1 MKQKEEKEKQL
12 LKAAKAAAGDNIP
25 LISSIDAGREISD
38 IYLKHPANES
48 SEDEGG
54 EEEVKEYENEEKER
68 ESIQRF
74 LEKHKERMEKQNL
87 IDQPSMSTS
96 K

>member
-1 MKQKEEKEKQL
+1 MKKQQEQREENL
-12 LKAAKAAAGDNIP
+12 LKAAKSAAGDNVP
-25 LISSIDAGREISD
+25 LISSVDTGREISE

-48 SEDEGG
+48 SEDEEG
-54 EEEVKEYENEEKER
+54 EEEVKEYENEQEER

-74 LEKHKERMEKQNL
+74 LEKHKERLNQQANSQ
-87 IDQPSMSTS
+87 QPSTS